1 MKLPSDQPRFSDVPQ
16 AFSDAMAK
24 NVKAMKNFS
33 RLTQFEQ
40 QGVID
45 HAKSLKTAQEV
56 KEYVEKI
63 GSETVTPLQMRDIE
77 L

>member
-1 MKLPSDQPRFSDVPQ
+1 MKLPSGQPRLSGVPQ
-16 AFSDAMAK
+16 AFSDAMAQ
-24 NVKAMKNFS
+24 NMRAMKNFS

-45 HAKSLKTAQEV
+45 HAKSLKTPQEV